1 MADAALG
8 DIWTILCE
16 YRQSNKRQRVD
27 HNAAGPDAT
36 VRTGVEAGWEHLN
49 VVTAEMLAPGVPQQG
64 YQSTSSCWE
73 ARLRRMS
80 GATTGGDEPPQRAA
94 PRYLR

>member
-8 DIWTILCE
+8 DIWTILCD

-49 VVTAEMLAPGVPQQG
+49 VVTPEMLAPGVVPQQG
-64 YQSTSSCWE
+64 YQFMLGSETNI
-73 ARLRRMS
+73 
-80 GATTGGDEPPQRAA
+80 
-94 PRYLR
+94 